1 MGRVR
6 ICWQRL
12 PTALLGRTTACLLDG
27 GEGPV
32 AAVFDPT
39 LARPVAAVLDA
50 LRGDDG
56 ARRARLDDARADLAH
71 YLAER
76 LGLEKAQV
84 AEALEWAIRRAGVE
98 VIPDEIEVEIQAHS
112 G

>member
-1 MGRVR
+1 MRLS
-6 ICWQRL
+6 WQRL
-12 PTALLGRTTACLLDG
+12 PAEYAHRRVACLLDG
-27 GEGPV
+27 GERPV

-39 LARPVAAVLDA
+39 LARPVAAVLDV

-76 LGLEKAQV
+76 LGLEEARV
-84 AEALEWAIRRAGVE
+84 LEALDWAVRRAGVE
-98 VIPDEIEVEIQAHS
+98 VIPDEVEVEIRDA
-112 G
+112 